1 MRWLEILRQGINRR
15 DLPSIPRVESVVV
28 EKEDRATRG
37 NAVRFATVGH
47 DFGLIVINGHCADAF
62 FHRGRFLTDSFSAG
76 LSRLLVSPG
85 FFSRLFRM
93 PKIVDEC
100 GLEDSKE
107 RETVELSYLT
117 RLTPPHI

>member
-1 MRWLEILRQGINRR
+1 MRWLGILRQGINRR

-37 NAVRFATVGH
+37 NAVRVGH